1 MSIFRRRLMIAAAQR
16 KSDSNIY
23 YPGLIAA
30 WSAKGKSNDDADRA
44 VLRDLTGNGHDL
56 TLNNFAF
63 SRMSGYGGYNVPHLS
78 SWKIHQA
85 TGEGNVKK
93 ISLNKLQIKII
104 SASLLWISMS
114 VGSTFKI
121 RCSEPNAQLAG
132 ENCKYTKISEDTY
145 SIECTTGNR
154 GGLNILNYKD
164 FLNKTIEFE
173 LLPEYPDA
181 LVFDGVNDY
190 GINED
195 MPTLADYTIIAER
208 EFLYP
213 SGIGQV
219 QKDFVFIS
227 YTKNLNYYRT
237 GDLFSLESRYSKY
250 FAITFA
256 TQTSISVNNNRSI
269 VYQNKTNYNGKDIL
283 YNEMS
288 SEGFNTIRFGRIINN
303 YTPMAF
309 YSAYLFDRSLDE
321 QEIKAFIRKY
331 IDADYLLPSEQTTE

>member
-1 MSIFRRRLMIAAAQR
+1 MSIYRRRLMIANALK
-16 KSDSNIY
+16 KSDSNIN

-30 WSAKGKSNDDADRA
+30 WSAKGKSNDDADRT
-44 VLRDLTGNGHDL
+44 VLRDLTGNGHDI

-63 SRMSGYGGYNVPHLS
+63 SGMSGYGGYYVQHLS
-78 SWKIHQA
+78 SWEIQVA
-85 TGEGNVKK
+85 LGEKNVKK
-93 ISLNKLQIKII
+93 ISLNKLQIKITTQ
-104 SASLLWISMS
+104 ALLCVPMKA
-114 VGSTFKI
+114 GDTFKM
-121 RCSEPNAQLAG
+121 RCSEPNAQLDFNS
-132 ENCKYTKISEDTY
+132 NCQYTKISEDTY
-145 SIECTTGNR
+145 SVECTTSAN

-181 LVFDGVNDY
+181 LVFDGVDDY
-190 GINED
+190 GYKKN
-195 MPTLADYTIIAER
+195 MPTLTDYTIIAER

-213 SGIGQV
+213 SDPA

-227 YTKNLNYYRT
+227 YTKNLDYYRA
-237 GDLFSLESRYSKY
+237 GDLFSLESRYY
-250 FAITFA
+250 NYRAVTFA
-256 TQTSISVNNNRSI
+256 TETLISVNNNRSI

-283 YNEMS
+283 CNEMS
-288 SEGFNTIRFGRIINN
+288 SEGFNTIRFGRILNN

-331 IDADYLLPSEQTTE
+331 IDADYVLPSEQTTE